1 MLEVARD
8 AVISY
13 ESESTFDYKTFQ
25 ILQTV

>member
-13 ESESTFDYKTFQ
+13 ESESTFDYKKFQ
-25 ILQTV
+25 ILPPV